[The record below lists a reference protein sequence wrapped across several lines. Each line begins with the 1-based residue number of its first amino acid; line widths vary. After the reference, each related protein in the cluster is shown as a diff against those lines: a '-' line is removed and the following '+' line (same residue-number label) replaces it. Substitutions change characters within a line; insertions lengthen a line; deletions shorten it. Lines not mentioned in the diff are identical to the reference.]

1 VITRPDLPGLRITI
15 GGGRALLRLV
25 PHLML
30 MVMLWLPA
38 LSGAASTLTIEA
50 DTVEAE
56 GWQAKAVKLV
66 LAPTQRP
73 ALALTSQIKASGTPA
88 WNSLHAQC
96 EQIRLP
102 VGHGAWACQ
111 QGLLTAD
118 RIRLPF
124 NLSLNTAPVAGQ
136 PSLRLDLQVQDAQF
150 SDVAGLHAAEKLH
163 ARAEVEARQQAGR
176 WLWNAGLTWSG
187 GELFWQPFYLQ
198 GQGQALKA
206 AGTWDAKVLQLD
218 QAELQLPGVANV
230 HASGTW
236 SLPER
241 QWQALHVDVPDIDL
255 ANAYPALLK
264 PMVEQSALGHVEM
277 AGNIALQADWQ
288 AAQLQAF
295 RLRLRDVD
303 MEDEQQRFA
312 FYKLNADIP
321 WDYDQPQPLQMAF
334 AGGHLL
340 KVPLAA
346 SHLQAEVNRYALTAP
361 ELRLNILD
369 GALVLSDVSAAMLGG
384 HWYWHLRANL
394 TPLDMPELSTA
405 LGWPRM
411 AGKVAA
417 SIPLVTYNA
426 GTLTTDGVLGFN
438 LFDGSIRV
446 NNLGMQTPL
455 GSAPRLQADIE
466 MRNLDLGHLTRTF
479 SFGAI
484 EGKLDGDIQHL
495 ELQNW
500 QPVAFDALLKSSPG
514 KYPRKISQ
522 RAVENISAL
531 GGAGAAAAIQRSV
544 LRFFDQFHYE
554 RLGLSCRLRT
564 DVCTMDGVAEAA
576 QGYVIV
582 KGSGIP
588 AITVMGYN
596 RQVGWSELVS
606 RIRRVT
612 ESNVKPVIQ

>member
-1 VITRPDLPGLRITI
+1 MITRRDLPGLRITV
-15 GGGRALLRLV
+15 GCWRAS
-25 PHLML
+25 
-30 MVMLWLPA
+30 
-38 LSGAASTLTIEA
+38 LSLIPLIVFTGIAWSPCLAMAASSLTIEA
-50 DTVEAE
+50 DKVEAE

-66 LAPTQRP
+66 LAPAQRP
-73 ALALTSQIKASGTPA
+73 ALALGSQIKLAKAQA
-88 WNSLHAQC
+88 WSSLHAEC
-96 EQIRLP
+96 GQIKLP
-102 VGHGAWACQ
+102 AGRGAWSCQ
-111 QGLLTAD
+111 QGLVTAD

-124 NLSLNTAPVAGQ
+124 NLTLDTAPVAGR
-136 PSLRLDLQVQDAQF
+136 PALRLDAQVQDAQF
-150 SDVAGLHAAEKLH
+150 SDAAGLHAAEKLH
-163 ARAEVEARQQAGR
+163 ARAQVQARQQAGR
-176 WLWNAGLTWSG
+176 WLWDAAITWSG
-187 GELFWQPFYLQ
+187 GELFWQPLYMQ
-198 GQGQALKA
+198 GQGQTLNA
-206 AGTWDAKVLQLD
+206 AGTWDAQALQLD
-218 QAELQLPGVANV
+218 RAALQLPGVATV
-230 HASGTW
+230 QASGKW
-236 SLPER
+236 SAPER
-241 QWQALHVDVPDIDL
+241 QWQTLHVDVPDMDL
-255 ANAYPALLK
+255 AKAYPALLK
-264 PMVEQSALGHVEM
+264 PMMEQSALGHVEM
-277 AGNIALQADWQ
+277 AGNIALKAGWL
-288 AAQLQAF
+288 AGQLQAF
-295 RLRLRDVD
+295 QLRLRDVD
-303 MEDEQQRFA
+303 MEDEQHRFA

-321 WDYDQPQPLQMAF
+321 WDYDQPQSATMDF

-346 SHLQAEVNRYALTAP
+346 SQLQAEVNRYALTAP

-369 GALVLSDVSAAMLGG
+369 GALVLSDVSAATLGG
-384 HWYWHLRANL
+384 QWYWHLRANL

-417 SIPLVTYNA
+417 SIPMVTYNA

-438 LFDGSIRV
+438 LFDGSISV

-455 GSAPRLQADIE
+455 GSSPRLHADIE

-500 QPVAFDALLKSSPG
+500 QPVAFDAVLKSSPG

-544 LRFFDQFHYE
+544 LRFFDQFNYE
-554 RLGLSCRLRT
+554 KLGLSCRLHA
-564 DVCTMDGVAEAA
+564 DVCTMDGVAQGP

>member
-1 VITRPDLPGLRITI
+1 MITRHDGPGLRITDGWRVLKSLGHFI
-15 GGGRALLRLV
+15 VWLAAG
-25 PHLML
+25 
-30 MVMLWLPA
+30 LPA
-38 LSGAASTLTIEA
+38 MAMAASSLTIEA

-56 GWQAKAVKLV
+56 GWQAKAVKVV
-66 LAPTQRP
+66 LAPAQRP
-73 ALALTSQIKASGTPA
+73 ALSLTSQISLAQAKEWRSLRAECGQIKLPA
-88 WNSLHAQC
+88 
-96 EQIRLP
+96 
-102 VGHGAWACQ
+102 GHGTWACQ
-111 QGLLTAD
+111 QGLITSEH
-118 RIRLPF
+118 IRLPF
-124 NLSLNTAPVAGQ
+124 QLTLNTTPIAGQ
-136 PSLRLDLQVQDAQF
+136 PAMRLDAQLQDAQF
-150 SDVAGLHAAEKLH
+150 SDAAGLHAAEKLH
-163 ARAEVEARQQAGR
+163 AHAELQARQQAGR
-176 WLWNAGLTWSG
+176 WHWNAAMAWAG
-187 GELFWQPFYLQ
+187 GELFWQPLYLQ
-198 GQGQALKA
+198 GQGQTLKA
-206 AGTWDAKVLQLD
+206 AGTWDANALQLD
-218 QAELQLPGVANV
+218 EAELQLPGVGKAHANG
-230 HASGTW
+230 SW
-236 SLPER
+236 SMAAR
-241 QWQALHVDVPDIDL
+241 QWQTLHVDVPDIDL
-255 ANAYPALLK
+255 AKAYPTLLK
-264 PMVEQSALGHVEM
+264 PMVEQGALGHVEM
-277 AGNIALQADWQ
+277 AGNVALQADWQ

-303 MEDEQQRFA
+303 LEDEQHRFA

-321 WDYDQPQPLQMAF
+321 WDYDQPQRMQMGF

-346 SHLQAEVNRYALTAP
+346 SQMQAEVNRYALTAP

-369 GALVLSDVSAAMLGG
+369 GALVLSDVSAATLGG
-384 HWYWHLRANL
+384 QWYWHLRANL

-417 SIPLVTYNA
+417 SIPMVTYNA

-438 LFDGSIRV
+438 LFDGNISV
-446 NNLGMQTPL
+446 HNLGMQTPL
-455 GSAPRLQADIE
+455 GSTPQLHADIE

-484 EGKLDGDIQHL
+484 EGKLDGDIQNL
-495 ELQNW
+495 ALQNW
-500 QPVAFDALLKSSPG
+500 QPVAFDAVLKSSPG

-544 LRFFDQFHYE
+544 LRFFDQFNYDK
-554 RLGLSCRLRT
+554 LGLSCRLQA
-564 DVCTMDGVAEAA
+564 DVCTMDGVAQAA

-612 ESNVKPVIQ
+612 ASNVKPVLQ